1 MNLSFILHSV
11 SVKVNLHF
19 TKKYSLNRIMDDLNT
34 CIQVEGSKLA
44 LYSLL
49 FDSLQD
55 IGHRSQLSLTLSS
68 MSSPWFPAIEYS
80 DI

>member
-1 MNLSFILHSV
+1 
-11 SVKVNLHF
+11 
-19 TKKYSLNRIMDDLNT
+19 MDDLNT
-34 CIQVEGSKLA
+34 CIQVEGPKLA

-55 IGHRSQLSLTLSS
+55 ISHRSHLSVTLSS

>member
-1 MNLSFILHSV
+1 
-11 SVKVNLHF
+11 
-19 TKKYSLNRIMDDLNT
+19 MDDLNT

>member
-1 MNLSFILHSV
+1 
-11 SVKVNLHF
+11 
-19 TKKYSLNRIMDDLNT
+19 MDDLNT
-34 CIQVEGSKLA
+34 CTQVEGSKLA

-55 IGHRSQLSLTLSS
+55 IGHRSYLSLTLSS